1 MPHIRAWPSARVS
14 LCAALLAVVAFC
26 AGPRAVAAR
35 SARFDPVASVA
46 TPTGSPAAATLATFS
61 PAAKADSAIAVAG
74 PWRALEVG
82 LDWAELPAPLASVAG
97 DGTVRVLRIDP
108 GRYELKLLMASA
120 PAQGKV
126 LTPREWCRGGRL
138 VAAIN
143 AGMFAENY
151 LTAVSMLRS
160 RHHVNNL
167 RLTRHM
173 AVLAFDRRDDGV
185 PPVQIIDRELQDV
198 AALSAR
204 YGSLVQSIRM
214 VALDGRNVWQP
225 QVRRW
230 SAAAAGIDT
239 VGRVLLLHVR
249 SPYPMHD
256 LVDMLL
262 DLPLGLRNLMY
273 LEGGAQAQLFVGAGG
288 EEHELAGC
296 YDPEG
301 PAAGREAGPSPI
313 PNVIGVARLVPWAPT
328 DALHGDGPRVP

>member
-1 MPHIRAWPSARVS
+1 MSYMRAWLSARAFF
-14 LCAALLAVVAFC
+14 CAALLAVVAVC
-26 AGPRAVAAR
+26 AGPHAMAAV
-35 SARFDPVASVA
+35 
-46 TPTGSPAAATLATFS
+46 
-61 PAAKADSAIAVAG
+61 G

-82 LDWAELPAPLASVAG
+82 LDWAELPVSPASADG
-97 DGTVRVLRIDP
+97 DGTVRVLRVDP
-108 GRYELKLLMASA
+108 GRFELKLLMASA
-120 PAQGKV
+120 PGQGKA
-126 LTPREWCRGGRL
+126 LTPREWCRHGRL

-143 AGMFAENY
+143 AGMFAEDY
-151 LTAVSMLRS
+151 LTAVSLLRS

-173 AVLAFDRRDDGV
+173 AVLAFDRRDVDV
-185 PPVQIIDRELQDV
+185 PAVQIIDRELQDV
-198 AALSAR
+198 TALSSR

-225 QVRRW
+225 QARRW

-239 VGRVLLLHVR
+239 LGRVLLLHVR

-256 LVDMLL
+256 LVNRLL

-273 LEGGAQAQLFVGAGG
+273 LEGGAQAQLYVEADG
-288 EEHELAGC
+288 EAHELAGC

>member
-1 MPHIRAWPSARVS
+1 MPHVRARLFARFRV
-14 LCAALLAVVAFC
+14 CAALLAVVAVC
-26 AGPRAVAAR
+26 AGPRASAAAVPAAPAA
-35 SARFDPVASVA
+35 SAAPAA
-46 TPTGSPAAATLATFS
+46 PAAPAAA
-61 PAAKADSAIAVAG
+61 PAAAVDSVGAAAG
-74 PWRALEVG
+74 PWRALEAG
-82 LDWAELPAPLASVAG
+82 LDWAELPASLASVAG

-120 PAQGKV
+120 PGQGQA
-126 LTPREWCRGGRL
+126 LTPRDWCRHGRL

-143 AGMFAENY
+143 AGMFAEDY
-151 LTAVSMLRS
+151 LTAVSLLRS
-160 RHHVNNL
+160 RHHVNNP

-185 PPVQIIDRELQDV
+185 PPVQILDRELQDV

-225 QVRRW
+225 QQRGW

-239 VGRVLLLHVR
+239 LGRVLLLHVR

-262 DLPLGLRNLMY
+262 GLPLGLRNLMY
-273 LEGGAQAQLFVGAGG
+273 LEGGAQAQLYVEAGG
-288 EEHELAGC
+288 EAHELAGC

-301 PAAGREAGPSPI
+301 PAAGREAGPSRI

-328 DALHGDGPRVP
+328 DALHGDGPRAP

>member
-1 MPHIRAWPSARVS
+1 MAAWSARS
-14 LCAALLAVVAFC
+14 EAA
-26 AGPRAVAAR
+26 
-35 SARFDPVASVA
+35 ASVA
-46 TPTGSPAAATLATFS
+46 TTSVSPAAAAPAIFP
-61 PAAKADSAIAVAG
+61 PAATADSTIAAVG
-74 PWRALEVG
+74 PWRALDVG
-82 LDWAELPAPLASVAG
+82 LDWAELPLSPASAAG
-97 DGTVRVLRIDP
+97 DGVVRVLRVDP

-120 PAQGKV
+120 PGQGKAF
-126 LTPREWCRGGRL
+126 TPREWCRHGRL

-143 AGMFAENY
+143 AGMFAEDY
-151 LTAVSMLRS
+151 LTAISLLRS

-173 AVLAFDRRDDGV
+173 AVLAFDRRDVGV
-185 PPVQIIDRELQDV
+185 PPVQILDRELQDV
-198 AALSAR
+198 TALSSR

-239 VGRVLLLHVR
+239 SGRVLLLHVR

-273 LEGGAQAQLFVGAGG
+273 LEGGAQAQLYVEAGG

-328 DALHGDGPRVP
+328 DALHGDGPRDP